1 MINRLAQDVS
11 NVTGIPRL
19 TIDNIVEKI
28 NSCLGHCVYETIIKG
43 ETLTEVDIG
52 IGILYIKF
60 ENDQVKYKFIP
71 SEKLS
76 NIVTFSILNKESP
89 LILDAE
95 KALKT
100 RVEKTY
106 KELI

>member
-1 MINRLAQDVS
+1 MITKLAQDVS
-11 NVTGIPRL
+11 AVTGISRL
-19 TIDNIVEKI
+19 TVDNIIEKI
-28 NSCLGHCVYETIIKG
+28 HACVGHSVYESTVRN
-43 ETLTEVDIG
+43 ESLTEIDIG
-52 IGILYIKF
+52 IGMLYIKL
-60 ENDQVKYKFIP
+60 EDNQVKYKFLP
-71 SEKLS
+71 SDKLS
-76 NIVTFSILNKESP
+76 QIITFTVLNKESP